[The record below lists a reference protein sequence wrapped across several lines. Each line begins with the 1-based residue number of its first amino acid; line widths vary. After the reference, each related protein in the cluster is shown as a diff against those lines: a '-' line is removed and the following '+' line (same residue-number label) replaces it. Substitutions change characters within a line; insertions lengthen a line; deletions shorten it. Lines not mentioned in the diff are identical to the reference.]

1 MRQDC
6 YDIGMKANDV
16 IRELQAI
23 ADPKRAKSSEW
34 FFKTKKGDYGEGDKF
49 IGIKVPDQ
57 RKVARGVIGLPLHEV
72 SVLLK
77 NPIHE
82 CRFTALEI
90 LVMQFESADTQQQ
103 DTIARMYLKHTK
115 YINNWDLVDT
125 SAPYIIGPWCVKHGT
140 SILSKLARSKLL
152 WERRIAIIA
161 TQHMIRNGSFADTIR
176 IANILLHDKHDLI
189 QKAVGW
195 MLREVGNKDA
205 AVLHAFLQRHASR
218 MPRTM
223 LRYAI
228 EKFAPSIRKRYMT
241 MKQLP

>member
-6 YDIGMKANDV
+6 YDTGMKANDV
-16 IRELQAI
+16 IRALQAI

-34 FFKTKKGDYGEGDKF
+34 FFKTAKGDYGEGDKF

-57 RKVARGVIGLPLHEV
+57 RRVARRFMSLPLKEV
-72 SVLLK
+72 IALLK
-77 NPIHE
+77 HPIHE

-90 LVMQFESADTQQQ
+90 MVMQFERADFKQQE
-103 DTIARMYLKHTK
+103 TIARVYLKHTK

-125 SAPYIIGPWCVKHGT
+125 SAPYIIGSWCMQHGT
-140 SILSKLARSKLL
+140 NILSKLARSKLL
-152 WERRIAIIA
+152 WERRIAIVA
-161 TQHMIRNGSFADTIR
+161 TQHMIRKRSFADTIR
-176 IANILLHDKHDLI
+176 IATILLNDKHDLI

-195 MLREVGNKDA
+195 MLREVGNNDA

-228 EKFAPSIRKRYMT
+228 EKFAPSVRKRYMN
-241 MKQLP
+241 MKQQP